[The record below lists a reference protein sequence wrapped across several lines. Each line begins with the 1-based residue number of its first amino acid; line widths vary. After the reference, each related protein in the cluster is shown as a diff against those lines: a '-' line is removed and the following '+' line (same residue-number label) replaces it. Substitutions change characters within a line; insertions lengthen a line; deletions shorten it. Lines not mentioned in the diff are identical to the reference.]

1 MLELA
6 DKSVEAVIQT
16 VFQLV
21 HKFSRDIEAIKM
33 TPFKVVVLKITMS
46 KMKNSL
52 DEISGKVSLWKEKL
66 MDLKITNMKH
76 TEKKELTNN

>member
-16 VFQLV
+16 VFQLF
-21 HKFSRDIEAIKM
+21 HKFSKDIEAIKM